1 MPGAVAKSL
10 LVLNEGALSIA
21 CWLREKKRGEG
32 AADRV
37 GMASMGNT
45 PQRSF

>member
-21 CWLREKKRGEG
+21 CWLGEKKREG